1 VWIGGAGATLGL
13 VICILIFAK
22 SQFLKKMGKAVAIPS
37 LFNINEP
44 VIFGLPIVLNPIMVI
59 PFILIPIVLT
69 IITYIATAL
78 GLVNATMDY
87 TCSNWCILS
96 HWWRLAGYH
105 TRINQYCNFCR
116 YLFPIL

>member
-1 VWIGGAGATLGL
+1 L

-22 SQFLKKMGKAVAIPS
+22 SQFLKKMCKAVAIPS

-69 IITYIATAL
+69 LITYIATAL
-78 GLVNATMDY
+78 GLVNATSVMPPRPLPAPIVPLLATVGD
-87 TCSNWCILS
+87 
-96 HWWRLAGYH
+96 WRLIGLLLL
-105 TRINQYCNFCR
+105 TN
-116 YLFPIL
+116 